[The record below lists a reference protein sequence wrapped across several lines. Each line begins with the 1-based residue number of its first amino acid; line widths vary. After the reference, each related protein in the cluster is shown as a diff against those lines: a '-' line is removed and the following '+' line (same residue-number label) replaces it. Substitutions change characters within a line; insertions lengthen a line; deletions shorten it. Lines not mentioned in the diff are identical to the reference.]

1 MLTLEV
7 AGYRLA
13 PHRLYDPQ
21 THMWVE
27 LRGHDSDR
35 GRHAWIG
42 MDPLGRET
50 SGDVVALSLE
60 PCGTQLTRGDRFGDM
75 EAAKFVGP
83 LITPVS
89 GVMMAV
95 NDQVLAAPGLLNGD
109 PMAHWLV
116 EVALEREPSAE
127 LGELLTGPD
136 ALSMWFEAEV
146 LRFRTQGAI
155 AE

>member
-1 MLTLEV
+1 MLTLEI
-7 AGYRLA
+7 AGYALA
-13 PHRLYDPQ
+13 PDWLYDPE

-27 LRGHDSDR
+27 LQGHSSDR

-60 PCGTQLTRGDRFGDM
+60 DRGKQLARGDAFGDM

-83 LITPVS
+83 LISPVS
-89 GVMMAV
+89 GVIVAV
-95 NDQVLAAPGLLNGD
+95 NDELLANPGLLNED
-109 PMAHWLV
+109 PMAHWIV
-116 EVALEREPSAE
+116 EIALEPECSAE
-127 LGELLTGPD
+127 LGQLLTGAE
-136 ALSMWFEAEV
+136 ALEPWFAAEV
-146 LRFRTQGAI
+146 DRFRTQGAI